1 MSATPVSKRCEAC
14 RSRPADDDEIPG
26 LCTRC
31 AFWIDT
37 ETDRARVAH
46 LLDPYAGMDW

>member
-1 MSATPVSKRCEAC
+1 MTECEAC
-14 RSRPADDDEIPG
+14 GRPADDEIPG

-37 ETDRARVAH
+37 ETDRARDIH
-46 LLDPYAGMDW
+46 LLDPYAGVDW

>member
-1 MSATPVSKRCEAC
+1 MTAQAEVPACEAC
-14 RSRPADDDEIPG
+14 GRPADDEEVRG
-26 LCTRC
+26 LCSRC

-37 ETDRARVAH
+37 ETDRMRDAH